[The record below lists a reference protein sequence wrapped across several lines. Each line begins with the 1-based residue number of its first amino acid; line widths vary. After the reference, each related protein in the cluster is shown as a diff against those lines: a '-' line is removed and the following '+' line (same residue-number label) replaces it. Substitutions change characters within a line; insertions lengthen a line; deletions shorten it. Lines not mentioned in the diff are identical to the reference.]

1 MKILSTVI
9 ATTVLSFAL
18 GANAS
23 AATDP
28 VYFKAPLNFAGT
40 GCPAGS
46 IAVTGENTDTLSIL
60 FDAYDAGKDS
70 TSGKRRVACN
80 FAVPVHVPQ
89 GYQVSIMTADW
100 QGFAEGK
107 TELRRKYFFAG
118 NPNRPWEVSRFN
130 DPNGVNFLETDKRLH
145 RSLSFSACGKDKTIR
160 INSSIRAKRSN
171 AYIAVDT
178 LDLQNTVK
186 FHLQWRTCPSIPAG
200 IPSI

>member
-1 MKILSTVI
+1 MKIVSTVI
-9 ATTVLSFAL
+9 ASTVLGFAL
-18 GANAS
+18 ASTAS
-23 AATDP
+23 ATTDP

-40 GCPAGS
+40 GCPANS
-46 IAVTGENTDTLSIL
+46 VAVTGENTDTLSIL
-60 FDAYDAGKDS
+60 FDSYDAGKDS
-70 TSGKRRVACN
+70 SSGKRRAACN

-89 GYQVSIMTADW
+89 GYQVSVMSADW

-118 NPNRPWEVSRFN
+118 NPNRPWEVSKFN
-130 DPNGVNFLETDKRLH
+130 DPNGINFLERDQRLH
-145 RSLSFSACGKDKTIR
+145 RSLSFSECGKDKMIR

-186 FHLQWRTCPSIPAG
+186 FHLQWRACSPASAP

>member
-9 ATTVLSFAL
+9 ATTVLSFAI
-18 GANAS
+18 GSTAS

-46 IAVTGENTDTLSIL
+46 IAVTGEDTDTLSIL

-70 TSGKRRVACN
+70 ETGKRRAACN

-89 GYQVSIMTADW
+89 GYQVSVMTADW

-118 NPNRPWEVSRFN
+118 NPNRPWEVSKFN
-130 DPNGVNFLETDKRLH
+130 DPNGLNFLERDHRLH
-145 RSLSFSACGKDKTIR
+145 RSLSFSECGQDRMIR

-171 AYIAVDT
+171 AYVAVDT
-178 LDLQNTVK
+178 LDLQNKVK
-186 FHLQWRTCPSIPAG
+186 FHLQWKTCTPPPAP

>member
-9 ATTVLSFAL
+9 ATTVLSFTL
-18 GANAS
+18 GATAS
-23 AATDP
+23 ANDP

-46 IAVTGENTDTLSIL
+46 VAVTGENSNTLSIL

-70 TSGKRRVACN
+70 ETGKRRTSCN

-89 GYQVSIMTADW
+89 GYQVSVMSADW

-130 DPNGVNFLETDKRLH
+130 DPAGLNFLERDQRLH
-145 RSLSFSACGKDKTIR
+145 RSLSFSDCGKDKIIR

-171 AYIAVDT
+171 AYVAVDT
-178 LDLQNTVK
+178 LDLQNQVV
-186 FHLQWRTCPSIPAG
+186 FQLQWRACSSAPAPTPSI
-200 IPSI
+200 